1 MSRYCCASFSQI
13 KQLGQHRFASLVS
26 VGQESRPC
34 HTGAPGQVSQDS
46 SLTRRLNRGQIHLHA
61 LVAVGRA
68 QLRVAAGLSASVPAG
83 CLSRPGAPP
92 GTADTG
98 GGSLSVGRCPGPSG
112 GSSSL
117 SGPTHLTP
125 GAPPLVTTTDIP
137 RHGLGSLWV
146 RNTTRFKSSG
156 VCSWH

>member
-92 GTADTG
+92 STADTG
-98 GGSLSVGRCPGPSG
+98 GGSLSVGRCPGPGG

-117 SGPTHLTP
+117 YGPHPLDTRSSSTCDNNRYPQTRP
-125 GAPPLVTTTDIP
+125 GVPLGQKHHEV
-137 RHGLGSLWV
+137 
-146 RNTTRFKSSG
+146 
-156 VCSWH
+156 